1 MNFRL
6 TSLLAPLGLLSCS
19 TVFAATDNQPSVI
32 DSSTITEAVGML
44 AVVLAV
50 IVALGWFVKRY
61 TVQGGGSNV
70 NFDVLGMLRLGPRE
84 KLLLV
89 RVGDSQVLLGVTAN
103 AINSLQ
109 VLPKELELSAPKNA
123 EGEPVR
129 RAGAFQDVL
138 RNVLGKPRSIVMKVR
153 AGTVWSICSLA
164 VVWAAFA
171 LWIPESAQAAL
182 PVVTLSPAE
191 NGAQT
196 YSLSLQMLALMTALT
211 FLPAGVLMMTS
222 FTRIIIV
229 LAILRQALGTMNTPS
244 NQVLLALFVHDVLH
258 YGACHRG
265 SAFRGGRSLP
275 DEAISLESALEN
287 ASTPVRSFMLRHTR
301 QNDLIMFAN
310 MSGESS
316 IASPE
321 EVPFSV
327 LLPAFVTSELKTA
340 FQIGFLIFIPFLII
354 DLVVASILMGMGMVM
369 LSPMVISFPFKIMLF
384 VMVDGWAL
392 VMSTIAGSFYAT
404 Q

>member
-1 MNFRL
+1 
-6 TSLLAPLGLLSCS
+6 
-19 TVFAATDNQPSVI
+19 
-32 DSSTITEAVGML
+32 
-44 AVVLAV
+44 
-50 IVALGWFVKRY
+50 
-61 TVQGGGSNV
+61 
-70 NFDVLGMLRLGPRE
+70 
-84 KLLLV
+84 
-89 RVGDSQVLLGVTAN
+89 
-103 AINSLQ
+103 
-109 VLPKELELSAPKNA
+109 
-123 EGEPVR
+123 
-129 RAGAFQDVL
+129 
-138 RNVLGKPRSIVMKVR
+138 
-153 AGTVWSICSLA
+153 
-164 VVWAAFA
+164 
-171 LWIPESAQAAL
+171 
-182 PVVTLSPAE
+182 
-191 NGAQT
+191 
-196 YSLSLQMLALMTALT
+196 
-211 FLPAGVLMMTS
+211 
-222 FTRIIIV
+222 
-229 LAILRQALGTMNTPS
+229 MNTPS
-244 NQVLLALFVHDVLH
+244 NQVLLGLSLFMTFFIMAPVIKEVHSEAVAPYL
-258 YGACHRG
+258 
-265 SAFRGGRSLP
+265 